1 MVNILSPGALVV
13 SLRDLARDATVRR
26 RALKENRPV
35 IVEQSRENSYFV
47 LLPPALFN
55 ELYELYRDMRDT
67 QELREAMQ
75 EPHAESDWTDW
86 KDIERDLWGDQEV

>member
-1 MVNILSPGALVV
+1 MVNILSPGALIV

-47 LLPPALFN
+47 LLPPALYN
-55 ELYELYRDMRDT
+55 ELFELYRDMRDA
-67 QELREAMQ
+67 QELQDAMQ
-75 EPHAESDWTDW
+75 QPHTEDDWVDW
-86 KDIERDLWGDQEV
+86 ADLKRELRQKKA

>member
-1 MVNILSPGALVV
+1 MVNILSPGALIV

-55 ELYELYRDMRDT
+55 ELFELYRDMRDT
-67 QELREAMQ
+67 QELQDVMKESHSEDDWVDWEDLKRELQ
-75 EPHAESDWTDW
+75 
-86 KDIERDLWGDQEV
+86 QEVA